1 MKKNNNSIGK
11 QTAIQDQNNLK
22 LNKELNLKYTNLKNN
37 FKTLSIEK
45 NNNKDLEEI
54 FEKYDKFYN
63 SIISEKKKKR
73 DTLFNIIN
81 YLENIISLNIL
92 NDSELQHAKTEKIR
106 LLESINKIAS
116 DIESFLHP

>member
-54 FEKYDKFYN
+54 FEKYNKFYN

-116 DIESFLHP
+116 DIENFLLP

>member
-11 QTAIQDQNNLK
+11 QTAIEDQNNLK

-116 DIESFLHP
+116 DIENFLLP

>member
-116 DIESFLHP
+116 DIENFLLP

>member
-116 DIESFLHP
+116 DIENLLLP

>member
-63 SIISEKKKKR
+63 SIIGEKKKKR

-116 DIESFLHP
+116 DIENLLLP

>member
-92 NDSELQHAKTEKIR
+92 ND
-106 LLESINKIAS
+106 
-116 DIESFLHP
+116 